1 MLTAIEIENFK
12 GVGERVRIP
21 IRPITLLFGANSAGK
36 STILHALQ
44 YAYEVLAHGNTDAD
58 ITERGGEHLNLGGF
72 RNLVHNRDTSNHITL
87 AFELDLSK
95 QDLPTYGAPE
105 NMDISA
111 HVETARIEITIGWD
125 DVSQRAIPL
134 KYSVALNGE
143 HTADITIPSGEKF
156 GAVANYNIRHPIV
169 GKMWDPEFVESWE
182 DWVPIQLQHLTGV
195 VPNWKDRLEYVRI
208 EGDDYLEYGEHVL
221 SQVLVGVGEIFTE
234 YLAKMRYIG
243 PIRKILPRN
252 YERIISRSD
261 TRWFDGTAAW
271 DEILNASDHFVKKV
285 GNWLEGPDKLNTG
298 YGLKVQRYRE
308 VDMASPFA
316 LSIQQGSLTDD
327 VDDIKKTFL
336 GFPEQRKVRLIDST
350 TRQEYALHDLGVGI
364 SQLTPVVI
372 TALMSSTK
380 MLVVE
385 QPELHIHPQV
395 QVGLGDLFAS
405 QIKERDSL
413 FLIETHSEHLILRL
427 LRRIRETYEDE
438 PVPEELRISH
448 SDVSIIYVENNDSG
462 VSLTPIGVD
471 ESGEFTS
478 RWPKGFFDER
488 AEELF

>member
-1 MLTAIEIENFK
+1 MLSSIEIENFK
-12 GVGERVRIP
+12 GVGKKVCIP
-21 IRPITLLFGANSAGK
+21 IRPVTLLFGANSAGK

-44 YAYEVLAHGNTDAD
+44 YVYEVLAHRNTDAD

-72 RNLVHNRDTSNHITL
+72 RNLVHNRNVANHITL
-87 AFELDLSK
+87 AFELDFTK
-95 QDLPTYGAPE
+95 QDLPTYGAPVS
-105 NMDISA
+105 MDISS
-111 HVETARIEITIGWD
+111 HVEKARIEIIIGWN
-125 DVSQRAIPL
+125 DVSEHAVPL
-134 KYSVALNGE
+134 KYSVHLNGE
-143 HTADITIPSGEKF
+143 YTADITIPSGEKF

-169 GKMWDPEFVESWE
+169 KKIWDPEEVDSWD

-195 VPNWKDRLEYVRI
+195 IPNWKERLEYVRV
-208 EGDDYLEYGEHVL
+208 EGNDYLEYGEHVL
-221 SQVLVGVGEIFTE
+221 SQVLVGVGEVFTE

-243 PIRKILPRN
+243 PIRKIMPRN

-261 TRWFDGTAAW
+261 TRWYDGTAAW
-271 DEILNASDHFVKKV
+271 DELLNASDGFVKKV
-285 GNWLEGPDKLNTG
+285 NNWLEDQDKLNTG
-298 YGLKVQRYRE
+298 YGLKVRRSRE
-308 VDMASPFA
+308 VDMNSPFA
-316 LSIQQGSLTDD
+316 IAIQQGTLSSDIS
-327 VDDIKKTFL
+327 DIKKEFL
-336 GFPEQRKVRLIDST
+336 SFPEQRKVRLIDAL

-372 TALMSSTK
+372 TALMQSTR

-427 LRRIRETYEDE
+427 LRRIREAYEGE

-448 SDVSIIYVENNDSG
+448 EDISIIYVENNESG

-471 ESGEFTS
+471 ETGEFTA